1 MITKMKLISYI
12 KNEHLYFQ
20 PYGFKLQTWNKECKY
35 INEQLVTYM
44 TFTIGLMWCSLQEN
58 HTNLKTHK
66 VSSIKRYL
74 MQMITN

>member
-1 MITKMKLISYI
+1 MNTSTSNHMDSSY
-12 KNEHLYFQ
+12 KH
-20 PYGFKLQTWNKECKY
+20 GTKECKY

-74 MQMITN
+74 MQMITNWKKSYTYQTK